1 MSSRNKKNTLFD
13 QLEELLTPAPVD
25 IDPET
30 FGETFR
36 TNANENEAS
45 DEDENKGREHYVN
58 VGKSAI
64 RKNLQLETDDSR
76 YFGKNDE
83 EATDDEEIDSDEVI
97 EKDDNFRDADK
108 SSYVDA
114 AAIREELRKIE
125 DDERNILKKISQSAK
140 ADITKGQH
148 VKAQLANTR
157 IRLQKALTITNTFP
171 QHDVYPQ
178 FLNEETNNEIKE
190 TQTELRALMD
200 MLVDLQ
206 KDIYKKNGI
215 VEISKDTAT
224 SRKRQHED
232 DNYLDYLWGDMQELY
247 DKFNP
252 FRQETIDKWNNK
264 VQIAA
269 GLPLNKKFKAINQ
282 SVNTQI
288 EQILNDKERLVKRT
302 QLKRND
308 GKILGKEK
316 QNEREDETIVKGDN
330 LPNYDKEIF
339 DDTDFYQQLLRELID
354 SRMVD
359 TDDQSSLGLRWA
371 ALKQTKQKKKQVD
384 TKASKGRRL
393 RYHVHEKLQ
402 NFMVPIPA
410 GSWHEEMIDEL
421 YSSLLGKK
429 YNVALDEDED
439 KNGRI
444 DEEQGKGKTYKGEG
458 IVEGVSGLKIFG

>member
-1 MSSRNKKNTLFD
+1 MLAYESLSHQASKNKKNTLFD
-13 QLEELLTPAPVD
+13 QLQELLTPAPVD

-30 FGETFR
+30 FGETFH
-36 TNANENEAS
+36 TNAIDVDENDAS
-45 DEDENKGREHYVN
+45 EEDQNKGREHYVN
-58 VGKSAI
+58 VG
-64 RKNLQLETDDSR
+64 
-76 YFGKNDE
+76 Y
-83 EATDDEEIDSDEVI
+83 ATGRCLAE
-97 EKDDNFRDADK
+97 K
-108 SSYVDA
+108 SSHVDT

-125 DDERNILKKISQSAK
+125 DDERKILKKMSQSTK

-148 VKAQLANTR
+148 DLWDSFLDTR
-157 IRLQKALTITNTFP
+157 IRLQKALTLANTFP
-171 QHDVYPQ
+171 QYDVYSQ
-178 FLNEETNNEIKE
+178 FLNEEINGEIKE
-190 TQTELRALMD
+190 TQTELHALMD
-200 MLVDLQ
+200 MLIDLQ
-206 KDIYKKNGI
+206 KDIYQTNGI

-224 SRKRQHED
+224 NRKRQHED
-232 DNYLDYLWGDMQELY
+232 DSYLDNLWGDMQELY
-247 DKFNP
+247 DKFKP
-252 FRQETIDKWNNK
+252 FRQATIDKWNNK

-288 EQILNDKERLVKRT
+288 EQILNDKERLIKRT

-308 GKILGKEK
+308 EKILGKEK
-316 QNEREDETIVKGDN
+316 QNEREEEIILKGD
-330 LPNYDKEIF
+330 NYDKEIF

-410 GSWHEEMIDEL
+410 GTWHEEMIDEL

-439 KNGRI
+439 KNDGI
-444 DEEQGKGKTYKGEG
+444 DEEQGKEHANRGAG